1 MPLLTDA
8 PTAARPLLAPGAAF
22 QAALPAD
29 LGADLDDVW
38 RALVGEAPAFV
49 AAVAAGEAGV
59 AFRAGAAFRDAATV
73 VGDQRVVLLRDDA
86 PRSQYA
92 LMNEILAAGG
102 VLPDGLACLALTGSR
117 FQGQR
122 GRAWSALR
130 GNLHLSVHFVLDL
143 DAAEHQAGL
152 AVLPA
157 VATARAIEAASG
169 GRVRPGTKWVN
180 DLMLDGRKV
189 AGVLTATQLHAGRL
203 RHVVIGVGVN
213 VARAPELPPG
223 PRVPC
228 PGSLAEIDA
237 AFAAEDAWAR
247 LLPPLLAELERGR
260 ALLVAGEGAALLA
273 DYRARATFLGRA
285 VTIWPVDEG
294 PDPAAVRPLARGVVQ
309 ALRDDLSLELEGVD
323 APVHTGRMTLDD
335 RL

>member
-8 PTAARPLLAPGAAF
+8 PAAARPLLAPGTAF
-22 QAALPAD
+22 LTVVPAD
-29 LGADLDDVW
+29 LGSDVDAVW
-38 RALVGEAPAFV
+38 RAFVGAAPAFV
-49 AAVAAGEAGV
+49 AAGAAGV
-59 AFRAGAAFRDAATV
+59 AAV

-92 LMNEILAAGG
+92 LMNEVLAAGG
-102 VLPDGLACLALTGSR
+102 KLPDGLACLALTGSR

-130 GNLHLSVHFVLDL
+130 GNLHLSVHFALDL
-143 DAAEHQAGL
+143 DAAEHQVGL
-152 AVLPA
+152 AVLPV
-157 VATARAIEAASG
+157 VATARAIEAVSG

-180 DLMLDGRKV
+180 DLMLGGRKV
-189 AGVLTATQLHAGRL
+189 GGVLTATQLHAGRL

-213 VARAPELPPG
+213 VARSPELPPA
-223 PRVPC
+223 PRVPR
-228 PGSLAEIDA
+228 PGSLAAADA

-294 PDPAAVRPLARGVVQ
+294 PDPAAVRPLVRGVVR

-335 RL
+335 PM